1 MRVVHRSHVPVI
13 ILGHGSSG
21 TSILATLLR
30 EYLHISFGTESQFIV
45 RFSKMLPCFGDL
57 SHRRNLRRLVE
68 AISQERWFSR
78 CRKKWGFELN
88 IDQVVGDVQGNLE
101 SPDYRQVLD
110 AIFLQ
115 LARHNGL
122 APRWGDKTPEYVNHL
137 DCIGRLFPD
146 AKFIHLIRDGRDVA
160 LSVMGRYWGP
170 KNIYTAAH
178 QWRYAIDQVDRFSQS
193 LRAGQFL
200 EMTYEEFLSEPVR
213 SFERLIEF
221 LEIDDAGGELIN
233 HIRRRV
239 PMDLMADNHNKWRLD
254 WSDRQRAQFERIAG
268 YALRRHGYD
277 TAYSG
282 PSAPSHMWQHVYW
295 SLDNRVRKL
304 AYAAY
309 WRDNVYKAR
318 LRMRDIRHGARR
330 RFSRH

>member
-1 MRVVHRSHVPVI
+1 MHVIHHTDAPVI
-13 ILGHGSSG
+13 MLGHGSSG

-30 EYLHISFGTESQFIV
+30 KYLQISFGTESQFIV
-45 RFSKMLPCFGDL
+45 RFFNMLPWFGDL
-57 SHRRNLRRLVE
+57 SDKRNLRRLVE

-78 CRKKWGFELN
+78 CRKKWAFELN
-88 IDQVVGDVQGNLE
+88 IDEVVDGVE
-101 SPDYRQVLD
+101 SPEYRKVLD

-122 APRWGDKTPEYVNHL
+122 ARRWGDKTPEYVNHL

-178 QWRYAIDQVDRFSQS
+178 EWRSAIDKVDDFAQRV
-193 LRAGQFL
+193 RPEQFL
-200 EMTYEEFLSEPVR
+200 EITYEELLSAPVR
-213 SFERLIEF
+213 CFGLLIEF
-221 LEIDDAGGELIN
+221 LEVDSAGGELIET
-233 HIRRRV
+233 IRRRV
-239 PMDLMADNHNKWRLD
+239 STDLMPNNHDKWRLD

-268 YALRRHGYD
+268 ETLRRHGYD
-277 TAYSG
+277 TAGSRSAR
-282 PSAPSHMWQHVYW
+282 PSRAWQHLFW

-304 AYAAY
+304 GYAEY

-318 LRMRDIRHGARR
+318 LRMRDIRRGARR
-330 RFSRH
+330 RLSRQ